1 MSAVDV
7 NHLHFREPPDPNLF
21 ARAGRE
27 VAPRTSAIEGFREF
41 PVVQAASDHFI
52 LIITGDSP
60 AVRAGNAAR
69 CATQP

>member
-1 MSAVDV
+1 MPAVDSITFISV
-7 NHLHFREPPDPNLF
+7 NRRDPDLF
-21 ARAGRE
+21 ARAERE

-41 PVVQAASDHFI
+41 PVVQAAPNHFI

-60 AVRAGNAAR
+60 AVPAGNAAR